1 VTASGASGPRIGGAG
16 GMALVAAGLGG
27 ASASD
32 DGPVLQLEMIREFSG
47 EDDLAK
53 ADMLV
58 LRGLGL
64 ADVSVRGAHMAR
76 RRRAT
81 HYARALPVTAVRAPG
96 AGSQGG
102 PGPHVALAVAQRA
115 APDRAAPRRA
125 AAARRAKRQQK
136 CAVLAQLP

>member
-1 VTASGASGPRIGGAG
+1 
-16 GMALVAAGLGG
+16 MALVAAGLGG

-32 DGPVLQLEMIREFSG
+32 DGPVLQLEMMREFSG

-76 RRRAT
+76 LRRGRTRA
-81 HYARALPVTAVRAPG
+81 RMRAPC
-96 AGSQGG
+96 Q
-102 PGPHVALAVAQRA
+102 
-115 APDRAAPRRA
+115 
-125 AAARRAKRQQK
+125 
-136 CAVLAQLP
+136 